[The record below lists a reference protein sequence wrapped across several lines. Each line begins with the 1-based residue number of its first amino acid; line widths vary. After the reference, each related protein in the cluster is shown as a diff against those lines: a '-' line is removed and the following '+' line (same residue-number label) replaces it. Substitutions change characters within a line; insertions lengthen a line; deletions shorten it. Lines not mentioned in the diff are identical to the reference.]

1 MVLHRRPSCNDSLP
15 PKYVKSVPTHGR
27 SSTHATE
34 KEEEWKLGVRHCY
47 RRVRYG
53 GGDGVGNGLVGQC
66 SGDSLSDCSVG
77 NGLGEGQ
84 GDGSIAELS

>member
-1 MVLHRRPSCNDSLP
+1 M
-15 PKYVKSVPTHGR
+15 PTHER
-27 SSTHATE
+27 SLTHAAE

-66 SGDSLSDCSVG
+66 GGHSLSDCCVG

-84 GDGSIAELS
+84 DDCSIAQLS